1 MGVDSYLELFTTMYG
16 WAFSAIIRDVL
27 VATGIIYLPF
37 IILIISTWMEAHQS
51 AFHEGADAGWMVRKM
66 EIELGSAIFVLAMC
80 FTTVPILSVSHVSLY
95 YTPDKTALNPAP
107 AKVNGGASGSSFDT
121 AFTGIPGNVE
131 VPPWWFTVMGISSGI
146 NQAVRTGIGSNVSG
160 FRQLEEMARAATVAD
175 PQLAAGIQ
183 RFTNECYLPARS
195 KYLASTT
202 ALSGAGAN
210 ALSTYGPA
218 DPEWLGSHVYQTE
231 PGYYDTMAAASEVAG
246 FAVSPTQDAD
256 VAGSA
261 VPPDNGRPT
270 CNAWWTD
277 LKINLVN
284 KLVVIGR
291 DPTQPV
297 NALTTLGSMASTL
310 IAAPADQIDDA
321 MVRLAINKLRP
332 SIVDPASIIGDDRA
346 WYQKLFQAAFDVPGI
361 AGGIGKSIEAQA
373 SKFPLIQFATMAQ
386 PLILMAIYTFLPLI
400 VVFSRYSLGVMLLG
414 GLAIFTVKFWEV
426 MWFIAR
432 WLDDHLIQ
440 AMYPDAATLF
450 GQYLQVAG
458 GGGADA
464 VIKRI
469 SLDMLLVG
477 LYIGMPLIW
486 SGMMMWAGINIMRSI
501 STMAENA
508 IDAGMNAG
516 SSGTRIAYRAM
527 GRSRRGGTGR

>member
-1 MGVDSYLELFTTMYG
+1 M
-16 WAFSAIIRDVL
+16 
-27 VATGIIYLPF
+27 
-37 IILIISTWMEAHQS
+37 
-51 AFHEGADAGWMVRKM
+51 
-66 EIELGSAIFVLAMC
+66 
-80 FTTVPILSVSHVSLY
+80 
-95 YTPDKTALNPAP
+95 
-107 AKVNGGASGSSFDT
+107 
-121 AFTGIPGNVE
+121 
-131 VPPWWFTVMGISSGI
+131 
-146 NQAVRTGIGSNVSG
+146 
-160 FRQLEEMARAATVAD
+160 
-175 PQLAAGIQ
+175 
-183 RFTNECYLPARS
+183 
-195 KYLASTT
+195 
-202 ALSGAGAN
+202 
-210 ALSTYGPA
+210 STYGPT

-231 PGYYDTMAAASEVAG
+231 PGYYDTLAAASEVAG
-246 FAVSPTQDAD
+246 FAVNATQDAD

-310 IAAPADQIDDA
+310 IAAPADQVDDA

-414 GLAIFTVKFWEV
+414 GLAIFTVKMWPL

-432 WLDDHLIQ
+432 VMDDHLLK
-440 AMYPDAATLF
+440 AMYPDAVTVF
-450 GQYLQVAG
+450 GQFFDGWQS
-458 GGGADA
+458 GGADG
-464 VIKRI
+464 VIKRVT
-469 SLDMLLVG
+469 LNTVLVSMYLG
-477 LYIGMPLIW
+477 IPLVW
-486 SGMMMWAGINIMRSI
+486 SGMMGWVGYNVMHRISGMKETAINTAAQAGQKG
-501 STMAENA
+501 
-508 IDAGMNAG
+508 AGMARTI
-516 SSGTRIAYRAM
+516 SGRIGKR
-527 GRSRRGGTGR
+527 